1 VSNKLDHHPEWHLAD
16 KGLTINVR
24 LTSHFA
30 NNKVTRLDFQ
40 LAEAMNEAYSLTQ
53 STYSMFPWLSSSQWA
68 SIRIAA
74 GALALG
80 LFAFRIFTGQNYP
93 TRAMP
98 ETIPTTGFAP
108 Y

>member
-1 VSNKLDHHPEWHLAD
+1 
-16 KGLTINVR
+16 
-24 LTSHFA
+24 
-30 NNKVTRLDFQ
+30 
-40 LAEAMNEAYSLTQ
+40 
-53 STYSMFPWLSSSQWA
+53 MFPWLSSSQWA

-98 ETIPTTGFAP
+98 EKISTTGFAP